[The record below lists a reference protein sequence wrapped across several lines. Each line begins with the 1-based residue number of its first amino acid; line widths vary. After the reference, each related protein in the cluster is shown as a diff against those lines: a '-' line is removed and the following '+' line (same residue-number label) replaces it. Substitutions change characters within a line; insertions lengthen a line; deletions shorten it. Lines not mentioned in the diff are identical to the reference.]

1 MTADN
6 SMTDLFLERDDDP
19 ATRDFVDE
27 RNAVSQE
34 ALDTPA
40 MRADTAALQQMME
53 RDDRLILPTRRGD
66 WLFDFRRSRDN
77 PLGVWRRLPADR
89 APTHDADWE
98 TVFDLDAFCAT
109 EGKRWIYGGAVTCPW
124 EPTRVLL
131 RLSDGGSDLVRL
143 LEFDAE
149 AKQIVSGGFDL
160 PAVRAH
166 ANWLSRDE
174 ICYFGAIDEFSATL
188 SGWPR
193 VGRRL
198 ARGDEPQAGSILYE
212 AARTDVYGYA
222 TVIDPAEGDGKSATG
237 GADPDL
243 RQIRLFFAG
252 HQIGKMSIHVEE
264 ENGALR
270 KLDLPVDIEADL
282 NHSHCLWLAK
292 SDEAVAAGSLVLQ
305 RLTPFGSAPL
315 DVARRIISP
324 AAEGRSIRQFRL
336 MRDHAVWVVEDRL
349 VPTMFVM
356 DLSDTRAEPV
366 QVALPDG
373 VESVSFST
381 RYADLH
387 LGDDSLWV
395 VGQGFLVPPTRYLLD
410 LSEQRAPLAL
420 KEPHAS
426 PAYFDAEGMTS
437 ALLEAVSEDGTRV
450 PYHLVLPKAFQ
461 TGELPV
467 LIYGYGGFAASLGPH
482 YSGTTG
488 RWLEQGGAYVQAYI
502 RGGSELGPQW
512 HTVAKRE
519 GRHKAFEDFVAI
531 ARDLVKR
538 GYTKPSRIACT
549 GASNGGLLSA
559 VMLTRYPQDFGAVW
573 CRVPVIDMTRFQQ
586 FPAGRAWIDEY
597 GDPDEDDDRR
607 FLLAYSPLEA
617 IRHASDQTYPALY
630 IESSSNDDRVH
641 PSHAR
646 RFALRLEHAGHRPL
660 FHEFGSGGHG
670 GAGNSAEMARRTAM
684 GYSFLRRAIVD
695 QS

>member
-1 MTADN
+1 M
-6 SMTDLFLERDDDP
+6 DLFLERDDDP
-19 ATRDFVDE
+19 ATREFVDE
-27 RNAVSQE
+27 RNILSQA

-40 MRADTAALQQMME
+40 MRADAEALQAMME
-53 RDDRLILPTRRGD
+53 RDDRLIMPARRGN
-66 WLFDFRRSRDN
+66 WLFDFRRSKDN
-77 PLGVWRRLPADR
+77 PLGLWRRLPADQDPLPN
-89 APTHDADWE
+89 AEWE
-98 TVFDLDAFCAT
+98 TVFDLDAFCAS
-109 EGKRWIYGGAVTCPW
+109 EGKRWIYAGAVTCPW

-131 RLSDGGSDLVRL
+131 RLSDGGSDLTRL

-149 AKQIVSGGFDL
+149 AKEIVAGGFDL
-160 PAVRAH
+160 PAVRSH

-198 ARGDEPQAGSILYE
+198 QRGVAPQEGSILYE

-222 TVIDPAEGDGKSATG
+222 FVIDPALGDAVIDDASG
-237 GADPDL
+237 DR
-243 RQIRLFFAG
+243 RQIHVFFAG
-252 HQIGKMSIHVEE
+252 HQIGKMSIHAEDE
-264 ENGALR
+264 KGALR
-270 KLDLPVDIEADL
+270 RLDLPVEIEADL
-282 NHSHCLWLAK
+282 NRSHCLWLAK

-305 RLTPFGSAPL
+305 RLTPFGAAPL
-315 DVARRIISP
+315 DAERRIISLP
-324 AAEGRSIRQFRL
+324 ADGRSIRQFRL
-336 MRDHAVWVVEDRL
+336 LRSYAVWVVEDRL
-349 VPTMFVM
+349 VPRLFVL
-356 DLSDTRAEPV
+356 DLSRTDAEPLEV
-366 QVALPDG
+366 VLPEG
-373 VESVSFST
+373 VESVSFT
-381 RYADLH
+381 PRFADLQ
-387 LGDDSLWV
+387 LGDDTLWV
-395 VGQGFLVPPTRYLLD
+395 VGQGFLLPPTRYLLD

-420 KEPHAS
+420 KEPQAS

-450 PYHLVLPKAFQ
+450 PYHLVLPKAFR

-488 RWLEQGGAYVQAYI
+488 RWLEQGGGYVQAYI

-512 HTVAKRE
+512 HSVAKRE

-597 GDPDEDDDRR
+597 GDPDDEEDRR
-607 FLLAYSPLEA
+607 FMLDYSPLQA
-617 IRHASDQTYPALY
+617 IRPALQQRYPALY

-646 RFALRLEHAGHRPL
+646 RFALRLEQAGHRPL

-670 GAGNSAEMARRTAM
+670 GAGNSAEMARRTAI
-684 GYSFLRRAIVD
+684 GYSFLRGAILEPR
-695 QS
+695 